1 MRQKSLDSYT
11 ATTTRPRRKRR
22 SREID
27 REPAGITI
35 TPVRGFFMALL
46 FLGVPTL
53 SLGTIC
59 FSLLQNNLRLSEKNE
74 ELTELATEVRADI
87 DSLGEEIESLQKR
100 AGVQP
105 EETAEEARKATKRTE
120 SDDALK
126 GDTLQTDSGNHR
138 GLVNVTTHNSSL
150 GLPVRDSNLANALP
164 PRGGPAQ
171 RASALDLLEDAKAK
185 VPALNKALDA
195 AVKPA
200 LEEALA
206 EEAAF
211 PDGVPVVKVDIS
223 SRFGIRGN
231 PFGGGS
237 YEVHEGT
244 DFVGN
249 VGDIIAA
256 TADGKVVLSGYNGG
270 YGITVTIDH
279 GYGYETLYAHMSETK
294 VNVGDVVKRGQIIGY
309 IGSTGRSSGPHLHY
323 SIYKDKKAMD
333 PEKLMKLTE
342 ETALADGP
350 R

>member
-35 TPVRGFFMALL
+35 TPIRGFFMALL
-46 FLGVPTL
+46 FLGIPTL

-59 FSLLQNNLRLSEKNE
+59 FSLLQNNLLLSEKNE
-74 ELTELATEVRADI
+74 ELTELATEVREDI
-87 DSLGEEIESLQKR
+87 DSLGAEIESLQKR

-105 EETAEEARKATKRTE
+105 EEAAEDTRKATKRIE
-120 SDDALK
+120 SNDALQ
-126 GDTLQTDSGNHR
+126 GDALQTDSGNRR
-138 GLVNVTTHNSSL
+138 GLANVTTHNSSL
-150 GLPVRDSNLANALP
+150 GLPVRDTNLANALP

-171 RASALDLLEDAKAK
+171 MASALDLLEDAKAK
-185 VPALNKALDA
+185 VPALNKALDSS
-195 AVKPA
+195 VKPA

-223 SRFGIRGN
+223 SHFGIRSN

-237 YEVHEGT
+237 FEMHEGT
-244 DFVGN
+244 DFVGD

-256 TADGKVVLSGYNGG
+256 TGDGKVVESGYNGG
-270 YGITVTIDH
+270 YGLMVTIDH

-294 VNVGDVVKRGQIIGY
+294 VNVGDVVKRGEIIGY
-309 IGSTGRSSGPHLHY
+309 IGNTGRSTGPHLHY
-323 SIYKDKKAMD
+323 SVYRNEVAID
-333 PEKLMKLTE
+333 PEKLMKLP
-342 ETALADGP
+342 ANKLADGP